1 MSSPVNVTDA
11 PSIRDIALFAIE
23 ERLGTLRTSVPA
35 KVVTYYASKSRVDA
49 RIVIRG
55 AKQDPDTYELSSE
68 EELPPI
74 LVNVPI
80 QWPGTAR
87 STIVF
92 DLAPGDDLLLH
103 FSDRP
108 LDEWKA
114 VSGNDF
120 TPADITRRFDLSDAF
135 AVPVIG
141 PVPGG
146 LPVSKFLSGAT
157 VFSGTDI
164 RFGASDAVDPV
175 ALVPNLRTELNAI
188 WAAIFGGHIHPGV
201 VAGPASSG
209 PAVGVPNIQNFSS
222 TVMKGK

>member
-1 MSSPVNVTDA
+1 MSSPTNVTDA

-23 ERLGTLRTSVPA
+23 ERLGTFRTSVPA
-35 KVVTYYASKSRVDA
+35 KVVNYYASKSRVDA
-49 RIVIRG
+49 QICIRG

-68 EELPPI
+68 DELPPI

-87 STIVF
+87 SSITF
-92 DLAPGDDLLLH
+92 DLAFGDDLLIH

-108 LDEWKA
+108 LDEWKS
-114 VSGNDF
+114 VGGNDF
-120 TPADITRRFDLSDAF
+120 TPADITRRFDISDAF
-135 AVPVIG
+135 AVPMVG
-141 PVPGG
+141 SVPNG
-146 LPVSKFLSGAT
+146 LPTSKFLTGAT
-157 VFSGTDI
+157 VFAASDI
-164 RFGASDAVDPV
+164 RFGGSDAVDPV

-209 PAVGVPNIQNFSS
+209 PAVGAPNIQNFSS